1 MDNKGRTAVITLDTA
16 AAFSGDY
23 SDLSAGHSGPCLG
36 GGVSLSLEPLRVEG
50 CRARLGC
57 ELQR

>member
-36 GGVSLSLEPLRVEG
+36 GGVSLSLEPPEG
-50 CRARLGC
+50 GGMQSQIGL
-57 ELQR
+57 